1 MALISEGRSSNCGR
15 FGLILDVFIP
25 QSKCALTVVDMNAS
39 LKKELIA
46 IVIIIIITIIIIIM
60 IIIIMKKFY

>member
-1 MALISEGRSSNCGR
+1 M
-15 FGLILDVFIP
+15 DVFIP